1 MILGQSI
8 FKLLLNPSM
17 MALVIASMIAVVV
30 IIERIINYRKMLS
43 LGEVDFLEEVKRELK
58 NGEQSRARYI
68 CHQLNTP
75 LSKVIAVIMEN
86 LHLSTQGL
94 NETAESALSLTR
106 LELRKRLNVLWT
118 ISYIAPLLGLL
129 GTILGIIQA
138 FYAAGREGAVRG
150 PEAIMEG
157 VALALVTT
165 AVGII
170 VAVPTAIMYNVF
182 EGKVKNLYTVIEAK
196 TQQFLTY
203 LCEERER

>member
-17 MALVIASMIAVVV
+17 IALVIASMIAVVV

-43 LGEVDFLEEVKRELK
+43 VGETDFLEEVKRELK
-58 NGEQSRARYI
+58 NGEQSRAKYI
-68 CHQLNTP
+68 CRQLNTP
-75 LSKVIAVIMEN
+75 LSKVIGVIMEN

-182 EGKVKNLYTVIEAK
+182 EGRVKNLYTVIEAK